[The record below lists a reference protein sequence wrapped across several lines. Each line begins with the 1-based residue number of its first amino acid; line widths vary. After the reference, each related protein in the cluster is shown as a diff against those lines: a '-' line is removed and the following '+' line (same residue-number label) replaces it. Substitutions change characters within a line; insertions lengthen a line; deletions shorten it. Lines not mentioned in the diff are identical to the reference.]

1 MRVRGRERERDRERA
16 SEREKGRESARASC
30 PVSTHT
36 HTHTHTH
43 IRTHTHMLSM
53 LAGALL
59 HFVFDEL
66 SSFSVSPI
74 SCEVQARF
82 SVSISDIKSE
92 KYDSYPGTL
101 TWKYILA
108 QQFHGVFRLRV
119 RCGHVF
125 LCRCLRKGR
134 QTVCMCMC
142 VCVYVCVC
150 GCVCVCAP

>member
-1 MRVRGRERERDRERA
+1 
-16 SEREKGRESARASC
+16 
-30 PVSTHT
+30 
-36 HTHTHTH
+36 
-43 IRTHTHMLSM
+43 M

-92 KYDSYPGTL
+92 KYDSYPGTV

-150 GCVCVCAP
+150 VDVCVCALHKLSEFMGCVCT